1 MLVLNDVM
9 ASYGD
14 LRALNGVSLRVEK
27 GEIFA
32 LLGTNGAGKT
42 TTLRSILGLIKVRG
56 GTVEFQGQ
64 RIENHP
70 TSKIVKSGISL
81 VFEGRHVFPE
91 LTVLE
96 NILAGAYLVKDA
108 KVVEQRTQELFE
120 QFPRLAER
128 KSQLAGSLSGGE
140 QQMLAI
146 ARALI
151 AKPTLLL
158 MDEPSMGLAPKIVDE
173 VFEVMVDLNKK
184 GTTIL
189 LVEQNARRALE
200 VAHHASV
207 LESGRVVLAGTPP
220 ELLENR
226 AVQTAYLGM

>member
-1 MLVLNDVM
+1 MLVLENVM

-14 LRALNGVSLRVEK
+14 LHALKGVSLRVEK

-32 LLGTNGAGKT
+32 LLGANGAGKS
-42 TTLRSILGLIKVRG
+42 TTLRSILGLIKVQTG
-56 GTVEFQGQ
+56 SIEFQGQ
-64 RIENHP
+64 RIENRR
-70 TSKIVKSGISL
+70 TSNIVKSGISL

-96 NILAGAYLVKDA
+96 NIRAGAYLVRDA

-120 QFPRLAER
+120 EFPLLAER
-128 KSQLAGSLSGGE
+128 ESQLAGSLSGGE

-173 VFEVMVDLNKK
+173 VFRVMVELNQK

-207 LESGRVVLAGTPP
+207 LESGRVVLSGTPE
-220 ELLENR
+220 ELLQNR

>member
-1 MLVLNDVM
+1 MLVLSDVE

-32 LLGTNGAGKT
+32 LLGANGAGKS
-42 TTLRSILGLIKVRG
+42 TTLRCIVGLMKVRG
-56 GTVEFQGQ
+56 GTIEFEGR
-64 RIENHP
+64 RIENQT
-70 TSKIVKSGISL
+70 TSTIVKSGIGL

-96 NILAGAYLVKDA
+96 NLLAGAYLVKEA
-108 KVVEQRTQELFE
+108 RAVEQRTQELFE

-128 KSQLAGSLSGGE
+128 KSQQAGSLSGGE

-158 MDEPSMGLAPKIVDE
+158 MDEPSMGLAPKVVDE
-173 VFEVMVDLNKK
+173 VFRVVVDLNQK
-184 GTTIL
+184 GTTVL

-207 LESGRVVLAGTPP
+207 LESGQVVLTGTPA
-220 ELLENR
+220 ELLQNR

>member
-1 MLVLNDVM
+1 MLVLENVM

-14 LRALNGVSLRVEK
+14 LHALKGVSLRVEK

-32 LLGTNGAGKT
+32 LLGANGAGKS
-42 TTLRSILGLIKVRG
+42 TTLRSILGLIKVQTG
-56 GTVEFQGQ
+56 SIEFQGQ
-64 RIENHP
+64 RIENRR
-70 TSKIVKSGISL
+70 TSNIVKSGISL

-91 LTVLE
+91 LTVIE
-96 NILAGAYLVKDA
+96 NIRAGAYLVRDA

-120 QFPRLAER
+120 EFPLLAER
-128 KSQLAGSLSGGE
+128 ESQLAGSLSGGE

-173 VFEVMVDLNKK
+173 VFRVMVELNQK

-207 LESGRVVLAGTPP
+207 LESGRVVLSGTPE
-220 ELLENR
+220 ELLQNR

>member
-1 MLVLNDVM
+1 MLVLSDVM

-14 LRALNGVSLRVEK
+14 LKALNGVSLRVEK

-32 LLGTNGAGKT
+32 LLGANGAGKS

-56 GTVEFQGQ
+56 GSIEFQGE
-64 RIENHP
+64 RIDNRP
-70 TSKIVKSGISL
+70 TTKIVKSGISL

-108 KVVEQRTQELFE
+108 KVIEQRTQELFE

-158 MDEPSMGLAPKIVDE
+158 MDEPSMGLAPLIVDE
-173 VFEVMVDLNKK
+173 VFEVMVNLNKK

-207 LESGRVVLAGTPP
+207 LESGRVVLAGTP
-220 ELLENR
+220 EQLLQNR
-226 AVQTAYLGM
+226 AIQTAYLGM

>member
-64 RIENHP
+64 RIENQP

-96 NILAGAYLVKDA
+96 NILAGAYLVRDA
-108 KVVEQRTQELFE
+108 RVVDQRTQELFE

-128 KSQLAGSLSGGE
+128 QSQLAGSLSGGE

-158 MDEPSMGLAPKIVDE
+158 MDEPSMGLAPLIVDE

-207 LESGRVVLAGTPP
+207 LETGRVVLSGTPA
-220 ELLENR
+220 ELLQNR

>member
-14 LRALNGVSLRVEK
+14 LRALNGVSLRVEQ

-32 LLGTNGAGKT
+32 LLGANGAGKS

-56 GTVEFQGQ
+56 GTIEFQGQ
-64 RIENHP
+64 RIDNQS

-96 NILAGAYLVKDA
+96 NILAGAYLVRDTRI
-108 KVVEQRTQELFE
+108 VEQRTQELFE

-158 MDEPSMGLAPKIVDE
+158 MDEPSMGLAPLVVDE
-173 VFEVMVDLNKK
+173 VFRVMVDLNKK

-207 LESGRVVLAGTPP
+207 LESGQVVLSGTPA